1 MKKYKFIN
9 HTADLG
15 IKVWG
20 KTREDLFE
28 NAAYSMFDIMADLS
42 KVEAKELIKVRIE
55 TQIGQENMEELLAD
69 WLRDL
74 LSKFNIEE
82 YLLKEFKIGKIDSQ
96 GLEAEVRG
104 EKLDLSH
111 HSLKREIKAVT
122 YHELEVKKVPK
133 GWEAQ
138 VIFDI

>member
-1 MKKYKFIN
+1 MKQYKFIN

-20 KTREDLFE
+20 KSRENLFE
-28 NAAYSMFDIMADLS
+28 NAAWSMFDIMADLS
-42 KVEAKELIKVRIE
+42 KVEARDLIKVRI
-55 TQIGQENMEELLAD
+55 GQENIEELLAD

-74 LSKFNIEE
+74 LYRFTGEG
-82 YLLKEFKIGKIDSQ
+82 YLLKDFKVKKINSQ
-96 GLEAEVRG
+96 GLEAEVKG
-104 EKLDLSH
+104 ERLDLSR

-122 YHELEVKKVPK
+122 YHELEVKKTPK